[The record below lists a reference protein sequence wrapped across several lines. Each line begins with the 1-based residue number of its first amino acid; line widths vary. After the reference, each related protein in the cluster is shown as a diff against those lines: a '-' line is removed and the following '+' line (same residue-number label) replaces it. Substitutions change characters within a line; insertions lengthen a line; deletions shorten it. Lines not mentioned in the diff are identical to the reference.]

1 MNKAQGRHLQCDPAD
16 LPSLPSCQNKAL
28 HHSAEDLNHLC
39 SLASSCYLDNCQQ
52 EWAFFILRMARSRPI
67 MFLINNFTHFAAAR
81 GCQDANNIYRLL
93 QGHSREA
100 DSCWLPWQ
108 RLTALETWDPYKSTC
123 LLFSLRRNWGF
134 WSWGMWCSATLR
146 TEKARFSLL
155 LQYSLAKT
163 RDLNHSKIT
172 QWTYSASQI

>member
-1 MNKAQGRHLQCDPAD
+1 MNKAQGRHLPCDPAD

-52 EWAFFILRMARSRPI
+52 EWAFSILRTAHSGPI
-67 MFLINNFTHFAAAR
+67 MSLINNFTHFAAAR

-93 QGHSREA
+93 RGHSREA

-108 RLTALETWDPYKSTC
+108 KLTAFKTWDPYKSAR
-123 LLFSLRRNWGF
+123 LLFFFKERNMSL
-134 WSWGMWCSATLR
+134 WSWAMWCG
-146 TEKARFSLL
+146 ARLNTKRIVSLFAFNIHWPKL
-155 LQYSLAKT
+155 E
-163 RDLNHSKIT
+163 N
-172 QWTYSASQI
+172 